1 MTPGPAASPA
11 QAVDEL
17 VTLLDL
23 TPLGENHYFGPQ
35 KPGGV
40 GRIFGGQIIAQAL
53 VAATR
58 TVDPDRVVHSLH
70 AYFLRP
76 GDEDFPVEYW
86 VESDF
91 DGRSY
96 CNRRVVAKQGSKTI
110 LNLAA
115 SFQRP
120 ETGMAH
126 QDAMPD
132 VLPPDGLISET
143 ALMASFAEQIPEQM
157 RDRLMR
163 PRPIE
168 WRPLSTR
175 AWMST
180 EPMPA
185 LQQGWFRL
193 AKPIGDDPLL
203 HRAVLAYITDQQ
215 LLGTCTL
222 PHGLNWLQGELI
234 SSSLDHAIWFHDDFR
249 VDDWMLFDTSSPWS
263 GGGRGLNL
271 GNIFTRDGRLV
282 ASVAQEGLI
291 RRAKIER

>member
-1 MTPGPAASPA
+1 MKPQAANTA
-11 QAVDEL
+11 EEAVDEL
-17 VTLLDL
+17 ITLLDV
-23 TPLGENHYFGPQ
+23 PKLGDGHYFGPQ

-53 VAATR
+53 VAATH
-58 TVDPDRVVHSLH
+58 TVAPDRVVHSLH

-91 DGRSY
+91 DGRSF

-110 LNLAA
+110 LNFAA

-120 ETGMAH
+120 EDGMSH
-126 QDAMPD
+126 QDPMPQ
-132 VLPPDGLISET
+132 VPPPEGLTNEAT
-143 ALMASFAEQIPEQM
+143 LMRDYLDMIPEES
-157 RDRLMR
+157 RSRFMR

-168 WRPLSTR
+168 WRPISKR
-175 AWMST
+175 AWMSL
-180 EPMPA
+180 EPSPA
-185 LQQGWFRL
+185 VQQGWFRV

-222 PHGLNWLQGELI
+222 PHGLNWLRGELI
-234 SSSLDHAIWFHDDFR
+234 SSSLDHAVWFHDDFR
-249 VDDWMLFDTSSPWS
+249 VDEWMLFDTSSPWS
-263 GGGRGLNL
+263 GGGRGMNL
-271 GNIFTRDGRLV
+271 GNIFSRDGRLV
-282 ASVAQEGLI
+282 ASVSQEGLI
-291 RRAKIER
+291 RRAKAG

>member
-1 MTPGPAASPA
+1 MKPVPAATA
-11 QAVDEL
+11 QEAVDEL
-17 VTLLDL
+17 VTLLNV
-23 TPLGENHYFGPQ
+23 TELGEDHYFGPQ

-58 TVDPDRVVHSLH
+58 TVGQDRAVHSLH

-76 GDEDFPVEYW
+76 GDEDFPAEYW
-86 VESDF
+86 VERDF

-96 CNRRVVAKQGSKTI
+96 CNRRVVAKQGSKVI
-110 LNLAA
+110 LNFSA

-120 ETGMAH
+120 ETGMSH
-126 QDAMPD
+126 QDAMPQ
-132 VLPPDGLISET
+132 VPPPDGLKTEGELIE
-143 ALMASFAEQIPEQM
+143 ALADHIPEPM
-157 RDRLMR
+157 RARMTR

-168 WRPLSTR
+168 WRPISAR
-175 AWMST
+175 AWMSM

-185 LQQGWFRL
+185 QQSGWFRL

-203 HRAVLAYITDQQ
+203 HRAILAYITDQQ
-215 LLGTCTL
+215 LLGTCTM
-222 PHGLNWLQGELI
+222 PHGLNWFQGELI
-234 SSSLDHAIWFHDDFR
+234 SSSLDHTVWFHDDFR
-249 VDDWMLFDTSSPWS
+249 VDDWMLFDTTSPWS

-291 RRAKIER
+291 RRAK